1 MSLPHPT
8 ICLHRD
14 VFQYISEFLKTTV
27 SITVQRTS
35 ERLLTAA
42 T

>member
-1 MSLPHPT
+1 MTLPHPT
-8 ICLHRD
+8 IFLHSD
-14 VFQYISEFLKTTV
+14 VFRIETVVLKSM
-27 SITVQRTS
+27 SITDQRDI

>member
-1 MSLPHPT
+1 MTLPHPT
-8 ICLHRD
+8 ICLHSD
-14 VFQYISEFLKTTV
+14 VFRITTILLKPMPTTD
-27 SITVQRTS
+27 QRDT

>member
-1 MSLPHPT
+1 MTLPHPT

-14 VFQYISEFLKTTV
+14 VFQLTTDLPKPMPT
-27 SITVQRTS
+27 SDQRHR

-42 T
+42 I

>member
-1 MSLPHPT
+1 MTLPHPT
-8 ICLHRD
+8 ICLHSD
-14 VFQYISEFLKTTV
+14 VFRITIVVLKPVSTTD
-27 SITVQRTS
+27 QRDS

>member
-1 MSLPHPT
+1 MQVPHPT
-8 ICLHRD
+8 FCLHSD
-14 VFQYISEFLKTTV
+14 VFRITTEIPKIV
-27 SITVQRTS
+27 STTDHTDT

>member
-1 MSLPHPT
+1 MTLPHPT
-8 ICLHRD
+8 NCLHRD
-14 VFQYISEFLKTTV
+14 VFELTTELLKPVSTTD
-27 SITVQRTS
+27 QRDT